1 MKMAVLS
8 YKIKKKKKRS
18 QYALHNFDEDFI
30 KQFKTKSNK
39 FTDWLF
45 KKMQGVAI
53 NHRYI

>member
-8 YKIKKKKKRS
+8 YKIKKKKKEAS
-18 QYALHNFDEDFI
+18 MPYITDEDFI